1 MPTVTAIAL
10 ETLLEP
16 GSSSSGS
23 QHNRGGHGI
32 GNPPP
37 SRPHSLKED
46 HSRLRGARGGSSAA
60 SSSLKE
66 HHRHQP
72 GVRREQQPI
81 FLSRRPRDESE
92 VSVAA
97 DRNDDP
103 AQAAGSRAKSTA
115 NGYYISPK
123 LYATPEP
130 TLIVPT
136 GGISSSSLTSVSSP
150 SPYVVNHKRRDLP
163 RPPPPLP
170 STSNDKG
177 GAFPPIHLEGSDSA
191 TKAPNSTMEVTVR
204 ELTNGTHGGRS
215 DEQEDEEGLRKVEDE
230 NNSSDLRSHSGG
242 LSEKECPD
250 ASIDDDMDDNFF
262 DPRELMSTV
271 SSSDTE
277 DGGSVLRSGSGRCHT
292 PLASLSEFYD
302 ANEDFFSDGSVSRAS
317 PSFRASIEA
326 DLRSIRLDLFEEMDR
341 RKKAEDALEHLQNI
355 LQRMAEQL
363 SPVSAVTFSLSRPGG
378 KDPLWDASSAAQFC
392 QEVIVTRMVSEALE
406 RGLAGAEAEA
416 AAEAV
421 IEVKNHEIARLRDR
435 LQYYEAVNQE
445 MSQRNQE
452 AIELARRQRQR
463 RKVRRRWVVGC
474 VGLSIAVGASLMAF
488 SYLGGA
494 HGGRHEPAPVAA
506 AELPAEARSA

>member
-32 GNPPP
+32 GILLHHDPTP
-37 SRPHSLKED
+37 
-46 HSRLRGARGGSSAA
+46 RGGSSAA

-97 DRNDDP
+97 DRNDAP
-103 AQAAGSRAKSTA
+103 
-115 NGYYISPK
+115 
-123 LYATPEP
+123 
-130 TLIVPT
+130 
-136 GGISSSSLTSVSSP
+136 
-150 SPYVVNHKRRDLP
+150 RRLLDLGQ
-163 RPPPPLP
+163 R
-170 STSNDKG
+170 

-204 ELTNGTHGGRS
+204 ELTNGTHGGS
-215 DEQEDEEGLRKVEDE
+215 GDE

-292 PLASLSEFYD
+292 PL
-302 ANEDFFSDGSVSRAS
+302 
-317 PSFRASIEA
+317 
-326 DLRSIRLDLFEEMDR
+326 
-341 RKKAEDALEHLQNI
+341 
-355 LQRMAEQL
+355 
-363 SPVSAVTFSLSRPGG
+363 PVSASKGHLG
-378 KDPLWDASSAAQFC
+378 AARAD
-392 QEVIVTRMVSEALE
+392 I
-406 RGLAGAEAEA
+406 
-416 AAEAV
+416 
-421 IEVKNHEIARLRDR
+421 
-435 LQYYEAVNQE
+435 
-445 MSQRNQE
+445 
-452 AIELARRQRQR
+452 
-463 RKVRRRWVVGC
+463 
-474 VGLSIAVGASLMAF
+474 
-488 SYLGGA
+488 
-494 HGGRHEPAPVAA
+494 
-506 AELPAEARSA
+506 